1 MRGEIETPGGRRAA
15 GVGERSG
22 GRFVSAVLRFG
33 TTVAIALLRLLTALV
48 VWLSEL
54 TGSFIASALSLGG
67 FFAVVAALIYLV
79 SIREAVERI
88 RARAETVYEVARI
101 ARSGYEWVTEK
112 IALLVRLN
120 DALRKE

>member
-1 MRGEIETPGGRRAA
+1 M
-15 GVGERSG
+15 
-22 GRFVSAVLRFG
+22 
-33 TTVAIALLRLLTALV
+33 

-54 TGSFIASALSLGG
+54 TGSFIASALILGG

>member
-1 MRGEIETPGGRRAA
+1 MRGEIETAA
-15 GVGERSG
+15 GRPATGTRESSE
-22 GRFVSAVLRFG
+22 GRFVIAFLLFG
-33 TTVAIALLRLLTALV
+33 TTVAIALLLLLTALV

-54 TGSFIASALSLGG
+54 TGSFIASALILGG

-88 RARAETVYEVARI
+88 RTRAETVYEVARI
-101 ARSGYEWVTEK
+101 ARSGYEWVTDK

>member
-1 MRGEIETPGGRRAA
+1 MRGEIETSAGRPST
-15 GVGERSG
+15 GTQERSG
-22 GRFVSAVLRFG
+22 GRFVIAFLLFG
-33 TTVAIALLRLLTALV
+33 TTVAIALLLLLTALV

-54 TGSFIASALSLGG
+54 TGSFIASALILGG

-101 ARSGYEWVTEK
+101 ARSGYEWITEK

>member
-1 MRGEIETPGGRRAA
+1 M
-15 GVGERSG
+15 
-22 GRFVSAVLRFG
+22 
-33 TTVAIALLRLLTALV
+33 LTALV

-54 TGSFIASALSLGG
+54 VGSFIAAALILGG

-101 ARSGYEWVTEK
+101 ARSGYEWITEK

>member
-1 MRGEIETPGGRRAA
+1 MRGEIETPGGRQAA
-15 GVGERSG
+15 GSRESSG
-22 GRFVSAVLRFG
+22 GRFVIAFLLFG
-33 TTVAIALLRLLTALV
+33 TTVAIALLLLLTALV

-54 TGSFIASALSLGG
+54 VGSFIASALILGG

>member
-1 MRGEIETPGGRRAA
+1 M
-15 GVGERSG
+15 
-22 GRFVSAVLRFG
+22 
-33 TTVAIALLRLLTALV
+33 LLAALV

-54 TGSFIASALSLGG
+54 VGSFIAAALILGG

-101 ARSGYEWVTEK
+101 ADPDTNGSPKRSRCWSG
-112 IALLVRLN
+112 
-120 DALRKE
+120 

>member
-1 MRGEIETPGGRRAA
+1 MRGEIETPGGRQAA
-15 GVGERSG
+15 GSRESSG
-22 GRFVSAVLRFG
+22 GRSVIAFLLFG
-33 TTVAIALLRLLTALV
+33 TTVAIALLLLLTALV

-54 TGSFIASALSLGG
+54 VGSFIASALILGG

>member
-1 MRGEIETPGGRRAA
+1 M
-15 GVGERSG
+15 
-22 GRFVSAVLRFG
+22 
-33 TTVAIALLRLLTALV
+33 
-48 VWLSEL
+48 WLSEL
-54 TGSFIASALSLGG
+54 VGSFIAAALILGG

-101 ARSGYEWVTEK
+101 ARSGYEWITEK

>member
-1 MRGEIETPGGRRAA
+1 MRGEIETPGGRQAA
-15 GVGERSG
+15 GSRESSG
-22 GRFVSAVLRFG
+22 GRFVIAFLLFG
-33 TTVAIALLRLLTALV
+33 TTVAIALLLLLAALV

-54 TGSFIASALSLGG
+54 VGSFIAAALILGG
-67 FFAVVAALIYLV
+67 FFAVVA
-79 SIREAVERI
+79 IREAVERI

-101 ARSGYEWVTEK
+101 ARSGYEWITEK